1 MQVSRKPAHF
11 IAKAILATTLVALG
25 SLSTQA
31 IAQATSATESNSAK
45 KQAVRLSFSSAL
57 GPDTAVNKQAKW
69 YMDEVAKRSGGQ
81 VQWDEFYAASLLS
94 SVDTVSGV
102 ADGRADVAYFASVYD
117 PSRFPLMDIGF
128 VPMPGSNSVGNARA
142 WRELMEENEA
152 LQAEARAAGVKVLIF
167 NGVANTS
174 NIATKKPQDG
184 LTEFKGKK
192 VRFVGPVT
200 TAIQKL
206 GANPASIAAEDI
218 YEAMERG
225 LIDGI
230 GGTSIESVVGSGWHE
245 VAPWMHYLPIGNYA
259 SSLGVIIGLNTWESL
274 PADVQNVMTEVADDY
289 YRELPKL
296 LAASEKAACD
306 QLLAAGGGAV
316 VYDLS
321 SPLAK
326 DWVDGVGDSVF
337 EVWRN
342 NAQRSRVSAE
352 AIASVEADYKKK
364 LLAHANLP
372 DYTPGEF
379 LCSARTKRG

>member
-1 MQVSRKPAHF
+1 MQVSRKPARF
-11 IAKAILATTLVALG
+11 IAKAIITTTLVALG
-25 SLSTQA
+25 SFGALA
-31 IAQATSATESNSAK
+31 NAQAASAAK
-45 KQAVRLSFSSAL
+45 VRLSFSSAL

-167 NGVANTS
+167 NGVASTS
-174 NIATKKPQDG
+174 NIATKQPQDD
-184 LTEFKGKK
+184 LAQFKGKK

-259 SSLGVIIGLNTWESL
+259 SSLGVIIGLNTWENL
-274 PADVQNVMTEVADDY
+274 PADLQKVMMEVADDY
-289 YRELPKL
+289 YRQLPNI

-306 QLLAAGGGAV
+306 QLLAAGGGTI

-321 SPLAK
+321 NPVAK

-337 EVWRN
+337 EVWRS

-352 AIASVEADYKKK
+352 AIASVEADYKQK
-364 LLAHANLP
+364 LLAHANVP
-372 DYTPGEF
+372 NYTPGEF
-379 LCSARTKRG
+379 LCSARSKRG